1 MAERRMF
8 AKTII
13 GSDAF
18 MDMPQSTQLLY
29 FHLGMAGDD
38 DGFVNKPKTIMRTIG
53 SGDDDLRILAAKKF
67 IIPFDSGVIVIK
79 HWRIHN
85 YIAKDRYS
93 ETKYKDEF
101 RTLELDENRAYRLP
115 ATECIQPVYRCET
128 QVRLGKDRIGEERKE
143 EACFSTF
150 SEEPEEQPA
159 PEQSASTRLEK
170 TRQYWNSKKGLP
182 TYRYLAVS
190 IPPEQRSDALRTMG
204 AYTDPEIQQAI
215 DCYASIINQ
224 SGKYKAFP
232 TYLTLMGFLK
242 GGVEA
247 YGPDANALERCK
259 LPSKP
264 GEYVD
269 PDRDEKWEKA
279 RIRAAQI
286 EAEQGG
292 SDDVEEEVSFD
303 VGGMLSQLAS
313 KMTGGI
319 SHPEG
324 AEA

>member
-67 IIPFDSGVIVIK
+67 IIPFESGVIVIK

-85 YIAKDRYS
+85 YIQADRRV
-93 ETKYKDEF
+93 ETKYKDEL
-101 RTLELDENRAYRLP
+101 RMLELDENKAYRLP
-115 ATECIQPVYRCET
+115 EMQCIQNAGKPYP

-143 EACFSTF
+143 EASFSTF
-150 SEEPEEQPA
+150 PEEAEEQPA
-159 PEQSASTRLEK
+159 PEQSASSRLEK
-170 TRQYWNSKKGLP
+170 TRQYWNSKKCLP

-215 DCYASIINQ
+215 DCYASIISQ

-259 LPSKP
+259 IPSKP

-279 RIRAAQI
+279 RIRAA
-286 EAEQGG
+286 ELAAEQGG
-292 SDDVEEEVSFD
+292 RDDVEEEVSFD
-303 VGGMLSQLAS
+303 VGGMLEQLTQ
-313 KMTGGI
+313 KMTGGVYEP
-319 SHPEG
+319 S
-324 AEA
+324 